1 MNPKFSEVL
10 ARLEVFKVE
19 VRPPQHGDVVDVAGP
34 AVRLVFLHGRNVR
47 ILRPVI
53 GAMLEQGAISNRTC
67 VAVNDFLIE
76 FGRELDR
83 AMQLPDPAERNAAA
97 LAVLS
102 RFISTDLRELLDE
115 TQRTVKAFAK
125 VEAAMTEEEEIQQ
138 AELLERASRPGAA
151 RG

>member
-10 ARLEVFKVE
+10 ARLEVFNVE
-19 VRPPQHGDVVDVAGP
+19 VRPPQHGDVVEVAGP
-34 AVRLVFLHGRNVR
+34 AVRLVFLQGRNVGV
-47 ILRPVI
+47 LRPAI

-83 AMQLPDPAERNAAA
+83 AIQLPDPAERNAAA
-97 LAVLS
+97 LALLS
-102 RFISTDLRELLDE
+102 RFISTDLREILDE